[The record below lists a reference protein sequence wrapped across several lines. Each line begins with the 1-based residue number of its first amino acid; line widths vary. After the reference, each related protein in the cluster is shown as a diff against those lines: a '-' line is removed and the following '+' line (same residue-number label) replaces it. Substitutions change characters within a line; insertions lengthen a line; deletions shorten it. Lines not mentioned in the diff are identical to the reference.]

1 MSTLAPLLPFRRV
14 HPEGS
19 GPLLREILGRIG
31 DKWSVIVI
39 CQLDGG
45 PARFNQLKR
54 SVDGITQRMLS
65 ATLRHLERDGLVKRT
80 VYPTVPPAVE
90 YELTDGGRNLH
101 EILYALV
108 EWTDEHVEMV
118 QNSRAEYDKNR

>member
-1 MSTLAPLLPFRRV
+1 MPTSTTMLPFRNA

-54 SVDGITQRMLS
+54 AVDGITQRMLS
-65 ATLRHLERDGLVKRT
+65 ATLRHLERDGLVTRT

-90 YELTDGGRNLH
+90 YELTASGHNLH

-108 EWTDEHVEMV
+108 GWTDNNADGV
-118 QNSRAEYDKNR
+118 QIARAEYDRRQ